1 MSLLSEY
8 KNCIVIIIITIILGY
23 FLGLSVSTVVD
34 YRLKDA
40 IIKFPRQKNNIVVRL
55 DNEQIET
62 FSNNKKSKSKTRS
75 KTKSKTKGKLN
86 KKKPRKSKL
95 RESSIEKFQ
104 NYNCIPNNLEKYNHK
119 VKPTKADSPF
129 KAWNNFNKDLKIEDP
144 NIKIYSKNYKD
155 NRIANQNNLYKA
167 ANEED
172 TDQQFQNLTIKSSR
186 RDKLKSKNKTK

>member
-62 FSNNKKSKSKTRS
+62 FS
-75 KTKSKTKGKLN
+75 L
-86 KKKPRKSKL
+86 
-95 RESSIEKFQ
+95 
-104 NYNCIPNNLEKYNHK
+104 
-119 VKPTKADSPF
+119 
-129 KAWNNFNKDLKIEDP
+129 
-144 NIKIYSKNYKD
+144 
-155 NRIANQNNLYKA
+155 
-167 ANEED
+167 
-172 TDQQFQNLTIKSSR
+172 
-186 RDKLKSKNKTK
+186 

>member
-62 FSNNKKSKSKTRS
+62 FSNNKKTKSKTRS
-75 KTKSKTKGKLN
+75 KTKSKGKLN

-119 VKPTKADSPF
+119 VKPTIADSPF

-155 NRIANQNNLYKA
+155 NRKANEDNLYKA

-186 RDKLKSKNKTK
+186 REKLKSKNKTN